1 MGYCGVQGGVVFG
14 FQKPVSEQIF
24 CISWKISE
32 GWGQRRTHKPVLSKW
47 CLSEFPPITP
57 GSSSHRRIT
66 KPRKVML
73 AKLTVA
79 VEDRGKEFAAGKS
92 IKHVLT
98 ASLQEPRA
106 PHKAFP
112 RANIT
117 LQWSPLAEPL
127 MRPNWSDRVCLCTLA
142 SLSYPN

>member
-1 MGYCGVQGGVVFG
+1 MGFRSLSLNKFSIFHGKSVRVGGKG
-14 FQKPVSEQIF
+14 G
-24 CISWKISE
+24 CINQFSPS
-32 GWGQRRTHKPVLSKW
+32 G

-57 GSSSHRRIT
+57 GSSSHGRIT
-66 KPRKVML
+66 EPQKVML

-79 VEDRGKEFAAGKS
+79 VEGKRKEFAAGKNV
-92 IKHVLT
+92 KHVFT
-98 ASLQEPRA
+98 ASLHEPGA
-106 PHKAFP
+106 PHKTFP

>member
-1 MGYCGVQGGVVFG
+1 MGARGKGGHINQSSPSG
-14 FQKPVSEQIF
+14 
-24 CISWKISE
+24 
-32 GWGQRRTHKPVLSKW
+32 
-47 CLSEFPPITP
+47 CLSEFPLATP
-57 GSSSHRRIT
+57 DNSSHGIVT
-66 KPRKVML
+66 EPRKVML
-73 AKLTVA
+73 ATLTA
-79 VEDRGKEFAAGKS
+79 VVENRGKEFVAGKS
-92 IKHVLT
+92 VKHVLT

-106 PHKAFP
+106 PHKTFP